1 MVLKIEQFPCR
12 SDNFGVLIHD
22 TEANVT
28 ASIDAPEF
36 QPIVD
41 RLAALGWNLDEI
53 LVTHHHEDHVEAN
66 LTLKTAY
73 DCSITGPA
81 GKIPGVDKTVKDGD
95 TFTFGSFDVQ
105 VIATPGHTLD
115 HISYYF
121 PAAGVAFV
129 ADTLFALGC
138 GRVFEGTPE
147 MMWDSLSRLAAL
159 PDDTTIYCGHEY
171 TQANAKFALTI
182 EPENADL
189 VARAEEID
197 RLRADGKPTLP
208 TTIAAEKATNPFLRV
223 DSPAIR
229 KRLGLEDAVA
239 GGGLRRGPQAQGQLL
254 GRAERDQPRLNAFLE
269 ASAAPPAIRA
279 AAMAIDQL
287 GRAKPARIRTI
298 VDSSGAA

>member
-41 RLAALGWNLDEI
+41 RLADLGWDLDEI

-73 DCSITGPA
+73 DCKIVGPA
-81 GKIPGVDKTVKDGD
+81 GKIPGVDRTVKDGD
-95 TFTFGSFDVQ
+95 TFTFGTFEVQ

-115 HISYYF
+115 HISYYL
-121 PAAGVAFV
+121 PAAKVAFV

-147 MMWDSLSRLAAL
+147 MMWESLAKLAAL

-182 EPENADL
+182 EPENTEL
-189 VARAEEID
+189 VARAAEID
-197 RLRADGKPTLP
+197 QLRAEGKPTLP
-208 TTIAAEKATNPFLRV
+208 TTIAREKATNPFLRV
-223 DSPAIR
+223 GSPAIR
-229 KRLGLEDAVA
+229 KTLGLEGAS
-239 GGGLRRGPQAQGQLL
+239 QAEVF
-254 GRAERDQPRLNAFLE
+254 AEVRKRKDNF
-269 ASAAPPAIRA
+269 
-279 AAMAIDQL
+279 
-287 GRAKPARIRTI
+287 
-298 VDSSGAA
+298 

>member
-1 MVLKIEQFPCR
+1 MVLKIEQFTCR

-41 RLAALGWNLDEI
+41 KLAELGWNLDEI

-73 DCSITGPA
+73 GCTITAPG
-81 GKIPGVDKTVKDGD
+81 GGKSKIPGVDRTVKQGD
-95 TFTFGSFDVQ
+95 TFMFGTFEVQ
-105 VIATPGHTLD
+105 VIETPGHTLD
-115 HISYYF
+115 HIAYYL
-121 PAAGVAFV
+121 PAAKVAFV

-147 MMWDSLSRLAAL
+147 MMWESLSKLAAL

-182 EPENADL
+182 EPENAEL
-189 VARAEEID
+189 VARAAEID
-197 RLRADGKPTLP
+197 RLRGEGKPTLP
-208 TTIAAEKATNPFLRV
+208 TTIAIEKATNPFLRA
-223 DSPAIR
+223 DSPEIR
-229 KRLGLEDAVA
+229 KRLGLEDA
-239 GGGLRRGPQAQGQLL
+239 PQAAVF
-254 GRAERDQPRLNAFLE
+254 AEVRKRKDNF
-269 ASAAPPAIRA
+269 
-279 AAMAIDQL
+279 
-287 GRAKPARIRTI
+287 
-298 VDSSGAA
+298 